1 MQSRAGHDH
10 LRGLTHSGVALKS
23 ADYWAHA
30 RPRHPFNLLVDEPD
44 FESGVSFFR
53 WHWRDLET
61 ALQVTGN

>member
-44 FESGVSFFR
+44 FESVAFCHPSGIGLR
-53 WHWRDLET
+53 L
-61 ALQVTGN
+61 N